1 MRIIIDKDIVTN
13 GDMVKAM
20 FEITTL
26 KEDDDFITFTIDGAT
41 CFMLEKKWW
50 NAVYKREISGG
61 EE

>member
-1 MRIIIDKDIVTN
+1 MRIIIDKDIITN

-41 CFMLEKKWW
+41 GFTLEKKWW
-50 NAVYKREISGG
+50 NAVYKRDIRED
-61 EE
+61 E